1 MNHLKSFELTLNET
15 KVIKGVAILLMLIH
29 HFFSFPDWINSGNE
43 FIGIP
48 FLESTIEFYIGTF
61 GKMCVTIFLFLTG
74 YGLFYSYQKKNAYLY
89 SLKKLGVFLINYWLI
104 LCLIFIPLQLLNS
117 SFEFSLKSFILNLVG
132 LRSDYIMFAWYV
144 HLQIAIIILFPLL
157 KRLIKTNLIQSIV
170 YGICIPVMLRIVV
183 TTLMNRVSILS
194 GNTFLILFNEFLVY
208 LPFLL
213 SGYIFSKFKLFS
225 KMNHYLPIFLD
236 KWYVYVI
243 LIIGTMIGRN
253 LLPMLSELIYVPT
266 FIFSV
271 ISLIRMIHHQWLTN
285 GLAVLGEHSLNL
297 WFLHAMFFGKTAY
310 LQWIAYYPKISVLII
325 LWVLILLIPV
335 SVLINKIMKKIRV
348 YMFNLSF
355 NQRFKNSNSLRYR
368 KEN

>member
-1 MNHLKSFELTLNET
+1 M
-15 KVIKGVAILLMLIH
+15 
-29 HFFSFPDWINSGNE
+29 
-43 FIGIP
+43 
-48 FLESTIEFYIGTF
+48 
-61 GKMCVTIFLFLTG
+61 TIFLFLTG
-74 YGLFYSYQKKNAYLY
+74 YGVFHSYQKKDAYHH

-117 SFEFSLKSFILNLVG
+117 SFEFSLKGFALNLVG
-132 LRSDYIMFAWYV
+132 LRKDYIMFSWYV
-144 HLQIAIIILFPLL
+144 RLEIAIVIVFPLL
-157 KRLIKTNLIQSIV
+157 KRLIKTNLVQSTL

-194 GNTFLILFNEFLVY
+194 GNTFSILFNEFLVY

-225 KMNHYLPIFLD
+225 KMKYYLPRFLD

-243 LIIGTMIGRN
+243 LIIGILVGRNYTILTIGTLIGRN
-253 LLPMLSELIYVPT
+253 LLPMLLELIYLPT
-266 FIFSV
+266 FIFSI
-271 ISLIRMIHHQWLTN
+271 ISLIRMINHQWLTN
-285 GLAVLGEHSLNL
+285 GLGFLGEQSLNL
-297 WFLHAMFFGKTAY
+297 WFLHAIFFGKTAY
-310 LQWIAYYPKISVLII
+310 LQWIAYYPKFSILII

-355 NQRFKNSNSLRYR
+355 NQGFKISNSLRYR

>member
-15 KVIKGVAILLMLIH
+15 KVIKGVALLLMLIH

-74 YGLFYSYQKKNAYLY
+74 YGLFYSYQKKNAYPY

-144 HLQIAIIILFPLL
+144 RLQIAIVIVFPLL
-157 KRLIKTNLIQSIV
+157 KRLIKTNLIQSLV

-194 GNTFLILFNEFLVY
+194 DNTFLVLFNEFLVY

-213 SGYIFSKFKLFS
+213 SGYIFAKFKLYS
-225 KMNHYLPIFLD
+225 KMKHYLPIFLD

-253 LLPMLSELIYVPT
+253 LLPMLLELIYIPT
-266 FIFSV
+266 FIFSI
-271 ISLIRMIHHQWLTN
+271 ISLIRMINHQWLTN
-285 GLAVLGEHSLNL
+285 GLGFLGEHSLNL

-310 LQWIAYYPKISVLII
+310 LQRIAYYPKISVLII

-335 SVLINKIMKKIRV
+335 SILINKMMEKIKLII
-348 YMFNLSF
+348 FSLNF
-355 NQRFKNSNSLRYR
+355 NQEFRLSKLL
-368 KEN
+368 K